1 MTYQAK
7 GHRVRFVLPGEN
19 PDPAASASSLSS
31 VCCPGRPARLEKPEV
46 TVAGPVH
53 RFQQATVPVARVG
66 YWDLTFTEQ
75 FMVWSSRFWRLL
87 QEGGAP
93 TLGPLET
100 AFTKT
105 GIRPA
110 LGPFDALMT
119 IFSLEKK
126 RQRLLAADL
135 TAPLIADEKRL
146 LFVLS
151 TRSKRMRCAVLA
163 NLISCQGTTLA
174 KPVVKE
180 LAEALKGSGY
190 TMPNRQWDF
199 PELATVLDLHPD
211 VDLPLDGTEETNP
224 DPVST

>member
-7 GHRVRFVLPGEN
+7 GRRIRFVLPGEN
-19 PDPAASASSLSS
+19 PDPAVSARTVSS
-31 VCCPGRPARLEKPEV
+31 VRCPGRPACQEKPEV

-53 RFQQATVPVARVG
+53 RFQEAKVPVARVG
-66 YWDLTFTEQ
+66 YWDLKFTEQ
-75 FMVWSSRFWRLL
+75 FMIWSSRFWRLL

-100 AFTKT
+100 AFSKA

-119 IFSLEKK
+119 ILSLENK
-126 RQRLLAADL
+126 RPRLFAADL
-135 TAPLIADEKRL
+135 TSPLIPDEKRL

-151 TRSKRMRCAVLA
+151 TQSKRMRCAVLA
-163 NLISCQGTTLA
+163 NMISCQGAMLA
-174 KPVVKE
+174 KPVIAE
-180 LAEALKGSGY
+180 LGEVFSKADYAL
-190 TMPNRQWDF
+190 PHRLWDF

-211 VDLPLDGTEETNP
+211 LDPIGETNP
-224 DPVST
+224 DPVGA

>member
-7 GHRVRFVLPGEN
+7 GRRIRFVLPGEN
-19 PDPAASASSLSS
+19 PDPAVSARTVSS
-31 VCCPGRPARLEKPEV
+31 VRCPGRPACQEKPEV

-53 RFQQATVPVARVG
+53 RFQEAKVPVARVG
-66 YWDLTFTEQ
+66 YWDLKFTEQ
-75 FMVWSSRFWRLL
+75 FMIWSSRFWRLL

-100 AFTKT
+100 AFSKA

-119 IFSLEKK
+119 ILSLENK
-126 RQRLLAADL
+126 RPRLLAADL
-135 TAPLIADEKRL
+135 TSPLIPDEKRL

-163 NLISCQGTTLA
+163 NMISCQGAMLA
-174 KPVVKE
+174 KPVIAE
-180 LAEALKGSGY
+180 LREVFSKADYAL
-190 TMPNRQWDF
+190 PHRIWDF

-211 VDLPLDGTEETNP
+211 LDPIGETNP
-224 DPVST
+224 DPVGA

>member
-1 MTYQAK
+1 MSHQAK
-7 GHRVRFVLPGEN
+7 GRRVRFVLPGEN
-19 PDPAASASSLSS
+19 PEPAASARSVSS
-31 VCCPGRPARLEKPEV
+31 VRCPGRPSRQEKPDV

-53 RFQQATVPVARVG
+53 RFQQAKVPVARVG
-66 YWDLTFTEQ
+66 YWDLMFTEQ

-100 AFTKT
+100 AFSKA

-126 RQRLLAADL
+126 RRRLAAADL
-135 TAPLIADEKRL
+135 TAPLVPDEKRM

-151 TRSKRMRCAVLA
+151 TGSKRMRCAVLA
-163 NLISCQGTTLA
+163 QLISCRGAQLA
-174 KPVVKE
+174 KPVIGE
-180 LAEALKGSGY
+180 LGDALAAAGY
-190 TMPNRQWDF
+190 NLPHRQWDF
-199 PELATVLDLHPD
+199 PELAAVLDLHPD
-211 VDLPLDGTEETNP
+211 LDAPVDGLP
-224 DPVST
+224 DPARV

>member
-7 GHRVRFVLPGEN
+7 GRRIRFVLPGEN
-19 PDPAASASSLSS
+19 PDPAVSARTVSS
-31 VCCPGRPARLEKPEV
+31 VRCPGRPACQEKPEV

-53 RFQQATVPVARVG
+53 RFQQAKVPVARVG
-66 YWDLTFTEQ
+66 YCDLKFTEQ

-100 AFTKT
+100 AFTKAR
-105 GIRPA
+105 IRPA

-119 IFSLEKK
+119 ILSLENK
-126 RQRLLAADL
+126 RPRLSAADL
-135 TAPLIADEKRL
+135 TSPLIPDEKRL

-151 TRSKRMRCAVLA
+151 TRSKKMRCAVLA
-163 NLISCQGTTLA
+163 NMISCQGTMLA
-174 KPVVKE
+174 KPVITEITDALSK
-180 LAEALKGSGY
+180 AEY
-190 TMPNRQWDF
+190 TLPHRLWDF

-211 VDLPLDGTEETNP
+211 LDPMDETLP
-224 DPVST
+224 DPAGA